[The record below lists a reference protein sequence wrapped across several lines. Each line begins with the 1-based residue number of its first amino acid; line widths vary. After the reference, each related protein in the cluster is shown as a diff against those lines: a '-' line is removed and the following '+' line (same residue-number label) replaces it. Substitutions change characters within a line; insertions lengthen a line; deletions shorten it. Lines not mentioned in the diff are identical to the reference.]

1 MTKHTQSSRWLQRN
15 ISTLDRD
22 HMHAGWSAAHTQAR
36 HRKEPWSMT
45 FDDWCVVWA
54 DHWHQR
60 GRDSDSL
67 CMTRCDVTEPWSRSN
82 VCLITRQQLGQRRTG
97 SGRGADLVLKTYSAP
112 EADFVLPM
120 APQVPQRLG
129 GRRVQYRRP

>member
-1 MTKHTQSSRWLQRN
+1 MTTTSNMGRGGEGVHGEAQRWEQEDGRLEALVQDL
-15 ISTLDRD
+15 SLA
-22 HMHAGWSAAHTQAR
+22 AGS
-36 HRKEPWSMT
+36 PNLS
-45 FDDWCVVWA
+45 
-54 DHWHQR
+54 
-60 GRDSDSL
+60 
-67 CMTRCDVTEPWSRSN
+67 RCDVHADWSIDN

-97 SGRGADLVLKTYSAP
+97 SGHGPEIRMQTYRAP

>member
-1 MTKHTQSSRWLQRN
+1 MTKMDAMHT
-15 ISTLDRD
+15 
-22 HMHAGWSAAHTQAR
+22 AWSAAGAQAR
-36 HRKEPWSMT
+36 HRKELWSLT
-45 FDDWCVVWA
+45 LDQWRAVWA
-54 DHWHQR
+54 DHWQER

-67 CMTRCDVTEPWSRSN
+67 CMTRCDVNLPWTIDN

-97 SGRGADLVLKTYSAP
+97 SGRGTEIRLQTYNTPS
-112 EADFVLPM
+112 ADFVLPM